1 MIIPVP
7 LPDIAPAGTT
17 DPVLSR
23 LVNLTPDYSA
33 GRRLHA
39 LYVNKL
45 QGALPGRMSQQIGT
59 GPTFRSVFY
68 PRWTAD
74 PLSAVA
80 DTTGLGSSWWRDFS
94 VAVLCQAIEERGS
107 SIRGQLLSDKIATDV
122 ASFNAT
128 LAARSARAYVDVLT
142 ATFLPLTALL
152 GQANPATAKR
162 QFHDLLLDNVLTWQL
177 WYQAGMWTSPD
188 WELFNQYAKYIA
200 LGATDAE
207 VDALIGEL
215 AAAGLPIPGSV
226 GQEGWRSYAEEFRD
240 KPAVDVAD
248 IIGACAGPIA
258 ASTVNPPIGSSATP
272 ISTPNGNCF
281 EFTAHGQP
289 GAPYRRVPGG
299 SCFTG
304 DTAVLDGTGRAVP
317 IRDVRPGDAVLTRN
331 GTATVAYV
339 AKPLHA
345 GRPLYRLAGGGP
357 VFTGTHPFLNADKAG
372 NGPELLAVM
381 PAALA
386 WDVPTLGER
395 GIGTLRTGSLVA
407 HRDASGRL
415 PTAGVAVT
423 GVEEAPHT
431 DVGTYLY
438 DLRLVTKPGV
448 PQEFWA
454 GDGKSFYLVT
464 PEHPRLD
471 DAGPAAE
478 AVTAVTEGLLGAGRP
493 PEPGWSTRIVD
504 TVNRFGSG
512 IVHDALTRALATTP
526 PFGAAASRTPLE
538 SRIDRLHHS
547 LGNVPAETAAVGAS
561 LFDTTLG
568 AVGQWLA
575 SVVALGWRSPPVPDG
590 EITAVTVFD
599 IVLTPDCPLG
609 PDQAIRLD
617 FTVTDRHSAATTA
630 LWDRRGRAN
639 TRFHRYF
646 DQIVHL
652 DGTGAGGPVDLSF
665 TVTAEGATI
674 PVLSADVPE
683 AIGSAAMTLQSAQL
697 RDARGVAVGTV
708 RFDTR
713 RLDPDTASG
722 ELGGCGRWTEAT
734 ARAYANAIGAAMV
747 EPILSGLASTAQN
760 SGSQKSLREPS
771 ALDQAEA
778 TRPAR

>member
-1 MIIPVP
+1 MLIPVP
-7 LPDIAPAGTT
+7 PPAIALAGTT
-17 DPVLSR
+17 DPILSR

-45 QGALPGRMSQQIGT
+45 QSALPGRMSQLIGT
-59 GPTFRSVFY
+59 GPTFRSVFF
-68 PRWTAD
+68 PRWKAD
-74 PLSAVA
+74 PLSATTDA
-80 DTTGLGSSWWRDFS
+80 TGLGSSWWRDFS

-107 SIRGQLLSDKIATDV
+107 SIRGQMLSDKITTDV
-122 ASFNAT
+122 ASFNAI

-142 ATFLPLTALL
+142 ATFEPLSALL
-152 GQANPATAKR
+152 GQVNPATAKQ

-207 VDALIGEL
+207 VDMLIGEL
-215 AAAGLPIPGSV
+215 AAAGLPVPRSV
-226 GQEGWRSYAEEFRD
+226 AQEGWRSYAEELRD

-258 ASTVNPPIGSSATP
+258 ASTVNQPIGSSATP

-304 DTAVLDGTGRAVP
+304 DTTVLDGTGRAVP
-317 IRDVRPGDAVLTRN
+317 IRDVRPGDAVLTRD

-345 GRPLYRLAGGGP
+345 GRPLYRLTGGGP
-357 VFTGTHPFLNADKAG
+357 VFTGTHPFVNADKAG
-372 NGPELLAVM
+372 TGPELLAVT

-386 WDVPTLGER
+386 WDVPTLSEH
-395 GIGTLRTGSLVA
+395 GIGTLRTGSLIE
-407 HRDASGRL
+407 HRDVSGRRS
-415 PTAGVAVT
+415 PAGVTVS
-423 GVEEAPHT
+423 GVEEVPHA
-431 DVGTYLY
+431 DAGTYLY

-448 PQEFWA
+448 APEFWA
-454 GDGKSFYLVT
+454 GDGKSFHLVT
-464 PEHPRLD
+464 PEHPRFE

-478 AVTAVTEGLLGAGRP
+478 AVAAVTEGLLGAGHP
-493 PEPGWSTRIVD
+493 DEPGWHTRIVD
-504 TVNRFGSG
+504 TVNRFGTG

-526 PFGAAASRTPLE
+526 SFGTAEARIPLE
-538 SRIDRLHHS
+538 SRIDRLHRG

-575 SVVALGWRSPPVPDG
+575 SVVALGWRTAPVPAG

-599 IVLTPDCPLG
+599 IVLTPDSPLG
-609 PDQAIRLD
+609 PDQGIRLD
-617 FTVTDRHSAATTA
+617 VTVTDRRSAATTS

-646 DQIVHL
+646 DQIIHL
-652 DGTGAGGPVDLSF
+652 DTAEAGGPGDLSF

-674 PVLSADVPE
+674 PVLSAEVPE
-683 AIGSAAMTLQSAQL
+683 AIGSAALTLQSAPL
-697 RDARGVAVGTV
+697 RDARGVVVGTV

-722 ELGGCGRWTEAT
+722 ELTGSGRWTETT
-734 ARAYANAIGAAMV
+734 ARAYANAVGAAMV
-747 EPILSGLASTAQN
+747 EPILAGLAAPARKP
-760 SGSQKSLREPS
+760 GSQNSLREPS
-771 ALDQAEA
+771 DLDQAPA
-778 TRPAR
+778 TRPAG